1 MTTAKRLTK
10 LLAATVALFVVAIIC
25 APPSLAAP
33 SVQISAFDG
42 LSDGQKI
49 TVSGTGFEANL
60 KQIAVGLCVEGYTG
74 PNHCYLSG
82 STFRNADAS
91 GSIGEFEITVMQKF
105 NDIDCAVD
113 KCVIGIGPL
122 PTTSDAA
129 TVAANSHDQPITFG
143 AAAQETPPAA
153 DPAPADPGEAAG
165 GELPKTGAGD
175 LLPILVLGAGALL
188 VVGLGLR
195 IGFRQ
200 RGGLA

>member
-1 MTTAKRLTK
+1 MRSAKRLTK
-10 LLAATVALFVVAIIC
+10 FLAGTIALFVVAIIC

-49 TVSGTGFEANL
+49 TVSGTGFEPNL
-60 KQIAVGLCVEGYTG
+60 KQIAVGLCKDGYTG
-74 PNHCYLSG
+74 PGDCYLSG
-82 STFRNADAS
+82 ATFRNADAN

-105 NDIDCAVD
+105 SGIDCGVD

-129 TVAANSHDQPITFG
+129 TIAANSHDQPVTFG
-143 AAAQETPPAA
+143 AAA
-153 DPAPADPGEAAG
+153 PAPTDPEPEAPSDDEAA

-175 LLPILVLGAGALL
+175 LLPILVIGGGVLLLAGGALR
-188 VVGLGLR
+188 VA
-195 IGFRQ
+195 FR
-200 RGGLA
+200 RPGGVA